1 VGISPPFASLVEQ
14 LVSKLW
20 VFLMLESPRQVV
32 WSLLTYTDWWQPATS
47 SVLQVGAA
55 RRKSQF
61 PEGIPAGLLETL
73 DVRAELCRRV
83 SLLEDRDRQVL
94 YLWYVVQLPA
104 EDIAKTVRISRRQ
117 CFRRRARAIR
127 KIVEFGEPEAA

>member
-104 EDIAKTVRISRRQ
+104 EDIAKSVRISRRQ
-117 CFRRRARAIR
+117 CFRRRAKAIR

>member
-1 VGISPPFASLVEQ
+1 
-14 LVSKLW
+14 
-20 VFLMLESPRQVV
+20 
-32 WSLLTYTDWWQPATS
+32 
-47 SVLQVGAA
+47 LQVGPA
-55 RRKSQF
+55 RRKSGF

-73 DVRAELCRRV
+73 DVRAE
-83 SLLEDRDRQVL
+83 RDRQVL